1 MPVTKLPKNTL
12 VEAIRGTAQRMQQ
25 PTDDNVLKAQ
35 LLGFLGNI
43 LENQLPTEA
52 EQILPMPA
60 ATVVAPRLPRIANPI
75 EALAASGLTPGRGS
89 LAKTL
94 KTTSEPSIYGLHD
107 QTADRLYQIY
117 NVGRDL
123 PTASNW
129 GGVTD
134 ELLAAF
140 GGDQEKALQWSRLW
154 GATSPNTSV
163 PVNTRE
169 SISALNYA
177 YNNPGKLMT
186 VPTAQTL
193 ESKITMA
200 PSKVPNI
207 NRALA
212 GEPLSGDKVEA
223 MSGFMVG
230 KPRIPI
236 DVHTLYAVG
245 SDADKLGPELS
256 GLRTAMTKAEKL
268 PPRGS
273 LTDTDIYLRYERA
286 LSDTLKQ
293 FNPGRSGNEVF
304 ATTWEGARH
313 TKGLKPQGGP
323 IDILRKK
330 GLLEVG
336 AMLDPDRLRAVLKT
350 SGWTAGAIGALIA
363 SLGDDAGSDQT
374 RR

>member
-1 MPVTKLPKNTL
+1 MGNGPVIKNPTPSWL
-12 VEAIRGTAQRMQQ
+12 RPENASVFDSSVVKAIKMLAGLIGA
-25 PTDDNVLKAQ
+25 DDPESQAIGIAAPLEVPGATSPIAKA
-35 LLGFLGNI
+35 
-43 LENQLPTEA
+43 
-52 EQILPMPA
+52 
-60 ATVVAPRLPRIANPI
+60 I
-75 EALAASGLTPGRGS
+75 ESIASGLTRGRGS

-94 KTTSEPSIYGLHD
+94 KKTSEPGIYGLHD
-107 QTADRLYQIY
+107 QTVDRLSQIY
-117 NVGRDL
+117 NIGQGL
-123 PTASNW
+123 PTTSNW

-140 GGDQEKALQWSRLW
+140 GGDREKALQWSRLW

-177 YNNPGKLMT
+177 MGNPGKPLT
-186 VPTAQTL
+186 VPVAQTL

-212 GEPLSGDKVEA
+212 GEALSGDKVEA

-230 KPRIPI
+230 NPRIPI
-236 DVHTLYAVG
+236 DVHALHGVG
-245 SDADKLGPELS
+245 SNSDKLGPELS
-256 GLRTAMTKAEKL
+256 GLRATMTKAEKL
-268 PPRGS
+268 PLRNS
-273 LTDTDIYLRYERA
+273 LTDTDLYLRYERA

-293 FNPGRSGNEVF
+293 FDPGRSVNEIF
-304 ATTWEGARH
+304 ATLWEGARH

-330 GLLEVG
+330 GLLEAG

-350 SGWTAGAIGALIA
+350 SGWTASAIGALIA
-363 SLGDDAGSDQT
+363 SLGDTGSAG
-374 RR
+374 